1 MSFCSPGADNKVFCY
16 SFDSLKKI
24 ALAWN
29 YLNPNETID
38 LNTNNTS
45 NKLYNSIKTKL
56 DKYLITYDKNH
67 WAWLDI
73 IKILNKNKNKNPKI
87 SKVMKEIETKELKP
101 SQPIEWI
108 HNKTEWLS
116 NFDIENVL
124 IQYHNDPSFNY
135 HFHGVFTI
143 DFFEKSSSGTCKY
156 YSNCNIIIKD
166 IIKNKKKYFGFIT
179 NLCKN
184 DEPGTHWTSSFF
196 VLDPSIPSYGAYY
209 YDSGKKQIPSH
220 LKPVFINIQNQMKDI
235 YPNKKF
241 NIHVNNVLHQKGNTE
256 CGIFSI
262 VFQTRWLIL
271 LKKKINPSFT
281 DIIHFIK
288 MNDSV
293 MKNLRNKLFRPNIK
307 TILYNK

>member
-29 YLNPNETID
+29 YLNPNETI
-38 LNTNNTS
+38 NIITNNTS
-45 NKLYNSIKTKL
+45 HKLYLAIKNKL
-56 DKYLITYDKNH
+56 DKYLINCDKNY

-73 IKILNKNKNKNPKI
+73 IKILNKNKNPNITKIMKN
-87 SKVMKEIETKELKP
+87 IESKELKP
-101 SQPIEWI
+101 SQPIEWVY
-108 HNKTEWLS
+108 NKTEWLS

-124 IQYHNDPSFNY
+124 MQYHNDPSFKY

-143 DFFEKSSSGTCKY
+143 DFGQKLSNGTCKY
-156 YSNCNIIIKD
+156 YSNCNIEMKD
-166 IIKNKKKYFGFIT
+166 IIINGKKYFGFIT

-196 VLDPSIPSYGAYY
+196 IIDPSNHSYGAYY
-209 YDSGKKQIPSH
+209 YDSGKKNIPPL
-220 LKPVFINIQNQMKDI
+220 LKPVFINIQKQMNAI

-241 NIHVNNVLHQKGNTE
+241 NIYVNNVLHQKGNTE

-271 LKKKINPSFT
+271 LKKRKTIKFT
-281 DIIHFIK
+281 DIIHYNK
-288 MNDSV
+288 MNDNV
-293 MKNLRNKLFRPNIK
+293 MQILRNKLFRPNIK
-307 TILYNK
+307 TILNNK